1 MKKKIHE
8 EQKLVT
14 FLKQY
19 RPVPPGTNNQI
30 EEQLMTIVAQGSRPS
45 KSISW
50 LWVVPSAIAT
60 GLLLVYGSLIRDNF
74 VLRIAKQTEDLE
86 TFMVNS
92 WQGSIDENFEQ
103 NDIYSL
109 ETDWLMLTKTQIS
122 SAQP

>member
-45 KSISW
+45 KSSSW

-60 GLLLVYGSLIRDNF
+60 GLLLIYGSLIRDNF